1 MTDRSA
7 PASTGATDD
16 GRAGTVPAEPAPP
29 AGTVPAEPA
38 PPAGTVTPATGS
50 GPEAAAGPAAGPA
63 AGDGATGGDVAIRLD
78 HLSKSYAGASQP
90 AVGDLDLTIPRGE
103 LVALVGPSGCGK
115 TTTLKMINRLVE
127 PTGGTV
133 WLEGTDIRTLPVHE
147 LRRGIGYVIQQ
158 AGLFPHRKVRDN
170 VATVPQLLGWSKE
183 RIRARVDE
191 LAALLDLDPAL
202 LGRYPA
208 ALSGGQQQRV
218 GVARA
223 LAADPP
229 VLLMD
234 EPYSAVDPIVRARL
248 QDELLALQRRVH
260 KTIVLVTHDIDEAI
274 KLADR
279 IAILAAGG
287 VLEQVGS
294 PEDLLREPANDFVAD
309 FLGDD
314 RGIKRLS
321 LMRVG
326 QVRLSRG
333 PVVAPAATPAEARH
347 VMAVEGT
354 DWVAVCDGDHLA
366 GWVGADAV
374 DALGGGGRLADA
386 DARPF
391 VAVVHP
397 DTTLKAALDGI
408 VTSRTRVAVVVDPG
422 EPASDGSEAGS
433 GAARFLGMLTLDDLA
448 EGVTR

>member
-1 MTDRSA
+1 VSDA
-7 PASTGATDD
+7 PASVPTDAPRDAAPPPVDPAPD
-16 GRAGTVPAEPAPP
+16 GRE
-29 AGTVPAEPA
+29 
-38 PPAGTVTPATGS
+38 
-50 GPEAAAGPAAGPA
+50 EAAAPAPGEA
-63 AGDGATGGDVAIRLD
+63 AIRLD
-78 HLSKSYAGASQP
+78 ALTKTYPGASRP
-90 AVGDLDLTIPRGE
+90 AVGGLDLTIPSGE

-127 PTGGTV
+127 PTAGTV
-133 WLEGTDIRTLPVHE
+133 WLDGVDIRELAVHE

-170 VATVPQLLGWSKE
+170 IATVPQLLGWPKA
-183 RIRARVDE
+183 RIRERVDE

-248 QDELLALQRRVH
+248 QDELLDLQRRVH

-274 KLADR
+274 KLSDR
-279 IAILAAGG
+279 IAILNVGG
-287 VLEQVGS
+287 VLEQVGP

-309 FLGDD
+309 FLGED

-321 LMRVG
+321 LMHVRDVRVG
-326 QVRLSRG
+326 RG
-333 PVVAPAATPAEARH
+333 PVVAPAATADDART
-347 VMAVEGT
+347 VMAAEGT
-354 DWVAVCDGDHLA
+354 DWVAVCDGDRLR
-366 GWVGADAV
+366 GWVGADDV
-374 DALGGGGRLADA
+374 DRVATLGDA
-386 DARPF
+386 EPRPF

-397 DTTLKAALDGI
+397 ETTLKNALDGI
-408 VTSRTRVAVVVDPG
+408 VTSRTRVAVVVEPGDDP
-422 EPASDGSEAGS
+422 AD
-433 GAARFLGMLTLDDLA
+433 ARYLGMLTLDELA

>member
-1 MTDRSA
+1 MRTTTPADAVADDA
-7 PASTGATDD
+7 PAPSA
-16 GRAGTVPAEPAPP
+16 APAD
-29 AGTVPAEPA
+29 
-38 PPAGTVTPATGS
+38 S
-50 GPEAAAGPAAGPA
+50 
-63 AGDGATGGDVAIRLD
+63 AIRLD
-78 HLSKSYAGASQP
+78 ALTKTYPGGAGP
-90 AVGDLDLTIPRGE
+90 AVTGLDLEIPCGE

-127 PTGGTV
+127 PSDGTV

-158 AGLFPHRKVRDN
+158 SGLFPHRKVRDN
-170 VATVPQLLGWSKE
+170 IATVPQLQRWSRSRIDE
-183 RIRARVDE
+183 RVRD
-191 LAALLDLDPAL
+191 LAELLDLDPDL
-202 LGRYPA
+202 LDRYPS

-248 QDELLALQRRVH
+248 QDELIALQRRVQ

-279 IAILAAGG
+279 IAILNVGG
-287 VLEQVGS
+287 VLEQVGP
-294 PEDLLREPANDFVAD
+294 PEELLRAPASDFVAG

-321 LMRVG
+321 LVRVG
-326 QVRLSRG
+326 DASLSRG
-333 PVVAPAATPAEARH
+333 PVVSPSATADEARA
-347 VMAVEGT
+347 VMAAEGT
-354 DWVAVCDGDHLA
+354 DWVSVCDGERLH

-374 DALGGGGRLADA
+374 DGHATMADLR
-386 DARPF
+386 ARPF
-391 VAVVHP
+391 AAVVGP
-397 DTTLKAALDGI
+397 DTTLRAALDVI
-408 VTSRTRVAVVVDPG
+408 VTSRTRVAVAVDD
-422 EPASDGSEAGS
+422 SAG
-433 GAARFLGMLTLDDLA
+433 APRYLGILTVDDLA
-448 EGVTR
+448 EGITP

>member
-1 MTDRSA
+1 LG
-7 PASTGATDD
+7 GA
-16 GRAGTVPAEPAPP
+16 VPAGEIALRLENLTKVYP
-29 AGTVPAEPA
+29 G
-38 PPAGTVTPATGS
+38 
-50 GPEAAAGPAAGPA
+50 AA
-63 AGDGATGGDVAIRLD
+63 R
-78 HLSKSYAGASQP
+78 P
-90 AVGDLDLTIPRGE
+90 AVGGLDLSIPRGE

-127 PTGGTV
+127 PTDGTV
-133 WLEGTDIRTLPVHE
+133 WLDGTDIRTLPTHE

-170 VATVPQLLGWSKE
+170 IATVPQLLGWPKA
-183 RIRARVDE
+183 RIRDRVDE
-191 LAALLDLDPAL
+191 LGVLLDLDPVL
-202 LGRYPA
+202 LDRYPA

-234 EPYSAVDPIVRARL
+234 EPYSAVDPIVRNRL
-248 QDELLALQRRVH
+248 QDELLALQQRVH

-279 IAILAAGG
+279 IAILNVGG
-287 VLEQVGS
+287 VLEQVGP
-294 PEDLLREPANDFVAD
+294 PEELLRAPADDFVAD

-326 QVRLSRG
+326 QATLARG
-333 PVVAPAATPAEARH
+333 PVVAPGASADEAR
-347 VMAVEGT
+347 AVIAREQT
-354 DWVAVCDGDHLA
+354 DFVAVVVGDDLR
-366 GWVGADAV
+366 GWIGAEEIDRTDRVAE
-374 DALGGGGRLADA
+374 A

-397 DTTLKAALDGI
+397 DTTLKAALDVI
-408 VTSRTRVAVVVDPG
+408 VTSRSRVAVVVQD
-422 EPASDGSEAGS
+422 EPDGTR
-433 GAARFLGMLTLDDLA
+433 RFLGVLALDDLA
-448 EGVTR
+448 AGITR

>member
-1 MTDRSA
+1 VTD
-7 PASTGATDD
+7 ST
-16 GRAGTVPAEPAPP
+16 AEA
-29 AGTVPAEPA
+29 
-38 PPAGTVTPATGS
+38 
-50 GPEAAAGPAAGPA
+50 
-63 AGDGATGGDVAIRLD
+63 GDVAIRLED
-78 HLSKSYAGASQP
+78 LTKTYPGSSRP
-90 AVGDLDLTIPRGE
+90 AVGNLDLTIPRGE

-127 PTGGTV
+127 PTAGTV

-170 VATVPQLLGWSKE
+170 IATVPQLLGWSKD
-183 RIRARVDE
+183 RVAARVDE
-191 LAALLDLDPAL
+191 LAALLDLDPGL
-202 LGRYPA
+202 LGRYPSG
-208 ALSGGQQQRV
+208 LSGGQQQRV

-248 QDELLALQRRVH
+248 QDELLALQRRVN

-279 IAILAAGG
+279 IAILNVGG
-287 VLEQVGS
+287 VLEQVGP
-294 PEDLLREPANDFVAD
+294 PEELLRDPANDFVAD

-326 QVRLSRG
+326 QTRLSRG
-333 PVVAPAATPAEARH
+333 PVVAPTDNAGRARA
-347 VMAVEGT
+347 VMASEGT
-354 DWVAVCDGDHLA
+354 DWVAVVDDGRLLGWVAGDALDGDGSPMADLA
-366 GWVGADAV
+366 P
-374 DALGGGGRLADA
+374 
-386 DARPF
+386 RPF
-391 VAVVHP
+391 RAVVHP
-397 DTTLKAALDGI
+397 GTTLKGALDVI
-408 VTSRTRVAVVVDPG
+408 VTSHTRVAVVVDGAEPEDGVGPTDGAEPTDPG
-422 EPASDGSEAGS
+422 EAAGPRVDPTDGVADGQPHDGVAADAGAD
-433 GAARFLGMLTLDDLA
+433 GGQHEDRAAGVGHPSYLGMLTVDDLA
-448 EGVTR
+448 EGITQ

>member
-1 MTDRSA
+1 VTDA
-7 PASTGATDD
+7 ASPPDD
-16 GRAGTVPAEPAPP
+16 RAGEI
-29 AGTVPAEPA
+29 
-38 PPAGTVTPATGS
+38 S
-50 GPEAAAGPAAGPA
+50 
-63 AGDGATGGDVAIRLD
+63 IRLE
-78 HLSKSYAGASQP
+78 HLTKVYAGAARP
-90 AVGDLDLTIPRGE
+90 AVDGLDLAIPRGE

-115 TTTLKMINRLVE
+115 TTTLKMVNRLIE
-127 PTGGTV
+127 PTSGTV

-158 AGLFPHRKVRDN
+158 AGLFPHRAVSDN
-170 VATVPQLLGWSKE
+170 IATVPKLLGWG
-183 RIRARVDE
+183 RARIGDRVGE
-191 LAALLDLDPAL
+191 LAELLGLDRDL

-248 QDELLALQRRVH
+248 QDELLALQAAVH

-279 IAILAAGG
+279 IAILKVGG
-287 VLEQVGS
+287 ILEQVAT
-294 PEDLLREPANDFVAD
+294 PAEMLRAPANDFVAD

-321 LMRVG
+321 LMTVG
-326 QVRLSRG
+326 DASLSTG
-333 PVVAPAATPAEARH
+333 PVVDATASADEARAT
-347 VMAVEGT
+347 MEKQGY
-354 DWVAVCDGDHLA
+354 DWVAVCDGDNRLR
-366 GWVGADAV
+366 GWIGAADLDGA
-374 DALGGGGRLADA
+374 ATLADLA
-386 DARPF
+386 PRPF
-391 VAVVHP
+391 AAVVTA

-408 VTSRTRVAVVVDPG
+408 VTSRTRVAVAVDG
-422 EPASDGSEAGS
+422 DG
-433 GAARFLGMLTLDDLA
+433 RYLGMLTVDDLA
-448 EGVTR
+448 EGVTA